1 MFERDKRTKLEK
13 RQAEALSAIRA
24 EQLNVEE
31 MAQRPRGA
39 RDALNDAFL
48 NEVVRRIAEI
58 EEKARHATS
67 TDDLDDLIDDA
78 EQQGQMRAYICPV
91 AEIPDEG
98 RMAIDVIE
106 EWNVPKAVITRLRN
120 SLGQKL
126 EKAEAQPELAR
137 GALRALFEEYD
148 SWASYTDDYEVT
160 MQRCTRWLFGA
171 TIALPILALVTF
183 HWTASFLIG
192 ILCAGGAGSCVS
204 VMAKMPMLEVSLSGC
219 QLQSKIPHSSG

>member
-1 MFERDKRTKLEK
+1 M
-13 RQAEALSAIRA
+13 
-24 EQLNVEE
+24 N
-31 MAQRPRGA
+31 
-39 RDALNDAFL
+39 
-48 NEVVRRIAEI
+48 
-58 EEKARHATS
+58 
-67 TDDLDDLIDDA
+67 DLIDDA
-78 EQQGQMRAYICPV
+78 EQQGQMRAYICPL

-148 SWASYTDDYEVT
+148 SWANYTDDYEVT
-160 MQRCTRWLFGA
+160 MQRFTRWLFGA

-183 HWTASFLIG
+183 HWMASFLIG

-204 VMAKMPMLEVSLSGC
+204 VMAKMPMLEVSLSGDLEAYGRRVLSRIGAGLIGSVIGC
-219 QLQSKIPHSSG
+219 SLLAWGLFPRMVKEFMRRGHRT